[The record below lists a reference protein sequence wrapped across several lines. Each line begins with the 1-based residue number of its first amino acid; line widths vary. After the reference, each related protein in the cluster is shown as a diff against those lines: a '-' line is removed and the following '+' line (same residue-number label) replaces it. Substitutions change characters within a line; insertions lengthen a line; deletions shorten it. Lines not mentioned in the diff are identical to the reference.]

1 MMIDSRTYRSGSDEK
16 RAHFGWVVFLFCG
29 LVAFSSSPVSAQLL
43 PALGNERSGTSGFQF
58 LKIPV
63 DARAAA
69 LGESVVASASDASTL
84 FWNPALVSLMDGLQ
98 VGFYHTAYFVDVN
111 LEFVALSYP
120 LPGSNITVG
129 ASLQTLNSGEM
140 DVTTEFQP
148 FGTGQTFRLT
158 DIAAGLTISQR
169 LTDLFSY
176 GITSKYVREN
186 VAGISSS
193 TVVFD
198 MGIYYQIGTTGA
210 KMAVSVRNFGF
221 DGRPKGSI
229 DRIVIADNP
238 IKTETDFE
246 GITPPTT
253 FHLGTVYEVLRD
265 NPNNSLLV
273 SAQLNNPSDNSENF
287 NMGLEYGW
295 HNTIVFRV
303 GYRFG
308 VEEFTIPSL
317 GVGLHI
323 PYLGSNYRIDY
334 AFNQLERLGNVHRFG
349 LNLSF

>member
-1 MMIDSRTYRSGSDEK
+1 MKKSGATYRTACKD
-16 RAHFGWVVFLFCG
+16 RRTRIRWVIALICG
-29 LVAFSSSPVSAQLL
+29 FIAFSSSPVSAQLL
-43 PALGNERSGTSGFQF
+43 PAQGNERSGTSGFQF

-84 FWNPALVSLMDGLQ
+84 FWNPALVSQLSGLQ
-98 VGFYHTAYFVDVN
+98 AGFYHTAYFVDIN
-111 LEFVALSYP
+111 LEFVAVSYP
-120 LPGSNITVG
+120 VPGSNITVG
-129 ASLQTLNSGEM
+129 ASIQTLNSGDM

-158 DIAAGLTISQR
+158 AIAAGLTLSQR

-176 GITSKYVREN
+176 GVTSKYVRES
-186 VAGISSS
+186 VAGISVS

-198 MGIYYQIGTTGA
+198 IGIFYQIGTTGA

-221 DGRPKGSI
+221 DGKPNGSI
-229 DRIVIADNP
+229 DRIVIADDP
-238 IKTETDFE
+238 IKTESDFE

-253 FHLGTVYEVLRD
+253 FHLGTVYEMLRGD
-265 NPNNSLLV
+265 ADNSLSV
-273 SAQLNNPSDNSENF
+273 SAQLNNPSDNSENL
-287 NMGLEYGW
+287 NMGVEYGW
-295 HNTIVFRV
+295 HNTIMFRI

-317 GVGLHI
+317 GVGVQV
-323 PYLGSNYRIDY
+323 PYLGSSFRFDY
-334 AFNQLERLGNVHRFG
+334 AFNKLQRLGDIHRFA
-349 LNLSF
+349 LNLAF